1 MNKLEIF
8 KLLSWI
14 KRGRQRKLTILA
26 LKEEEPIYAVEL
38 KKRINNNVK
47 EGTKLSLRE
56 ISRQLN
62 NFKNQNLVLCLD
74 EEMPYSRSYVLTKKG
89 EKIKKEFDNYF
100 KTSQ

>member
-1 MNKLEIF
+1 MNKLEIY

-26 LKEEEPIYAVEL
+26 LKEEEPIYPVEL
-38 KKRINNNVK
+38 KKRINNNIN

-62 NFKNQNLVLCLD
+62 EFKKRDLVLCLD
-74 EEMPYSRSYVLTKKG
+74 EEMPYGRSYVLTKKG
-89 EKIKKEFDNYF
+89 EKIKKDYQNCAD
-100 KTSQ
+100 